1 MRGST
6 VRTLGLALLTLSIA
20 SPVLAQEKEVSD
32 EQIAEGKAL
41 FLGDGGC
48 QMCHGPD
55 AKGLQGMTGD
65 LSDGEWTMVED
76 GTLETI
82 TEVVKNGLGA
92 DKTGGIPM
100 PAQAGKL
107 TDEQITAL
115 AAYVLSLN
123 S

>member
-1 MRGST
+1 MTRIVGLT
-6 VRTLGLALLTLSIA
+6 ALGLLLAGPL
-20 SPVLAQEKEVSD
+20 LAQEKEVSD

-41 FLGDGGC
+41 FAGDGGC

-55 AKGLQGMTGD
+55 AKGLPGMTGD
-65 LSDGEWTMVED
+65 LSDGEWTMAED
-76 GTLETI
+76 GTLEAI
-82 TEVVKNGLGA
+82 IEIVKSGLGA

-100 PAQAGKL
+100 PAQAGKM

-123 S
+123 P